1 MGNIQ
6 KSACTLLL
14 IIIVGAFAYLN
25 VSDATQ
31 PVSGGTIAYNAN
43 WPKDVGPYILQGDV
57 TVAAGYTLTIK
68 EGATVDLNGYH
79 LQIDGTLKAQGTA
92 NSKIFFTSSTQG
104 AQITISSYAGSS
116 AESIIK
122 NAILTMVPIAINGAS
137 PTISDNYFTQSSDIQ
152 PLTIS
157 GGSPII
163 SGNVINLS
171 NKDGIHVNYGSP
183 TILSNVIAGQQQY
196 YGIYSVGNSVISGN
210 NITNCY
216 TGIWA
221 TGGGTATI
229 QNNNILNNEHDGI
242 RTENPNN
249 LITNN
254 ALTNNLCGIGGTGI
268 LRNNTITDNSYGL
281 WAPLAS
287 TVIIYNNIFDNTENV
302 HLTETEVNVNAAN
315 NWWGTTDAQA
325 INATISDYKV
335 HSNLGNLTFTP
346 YLSAFNPVA
355 PSAVYS
361 VPVPTAPP
369 TPNSSPAETSTPYA
383 EPTPTYHS
391 VEPTP
396 SNMPTD
402 APTQTPMSAVQS
414 PDSIFGEISP
424 SDLINVTVILSAI
437 TAAIVILVLINKRLA
452 KAPNNPSSFAS

>member
-14 IIIVGAFAYLN
+14 IILVGAFAYLN
-25 VSDATQ
+25 VGDATQ
-31 PVSGGTIAYNAN
+31 PVSGGTIAYDAN

-68 EGATVDLNGYH
+68 EGATVDLNGYR

-92 NSKIFFTSSTQG
+92 NNKIFFTSSTQG
-104 AQITISSYAGSS
+104 AHITISSYSGSS

-122 NAILTMVPIAINGAS
+122 KAIINAVPIVINGAS
-137 PTISDNYFTQSSDIQ
+137 PTISDNYFTQSSNIQ

-157 GGSPII
+157 GGSPYI

-183 TILSNVIAGQQQY
+183 TIISNVIAGQQQY
-196 YGIYSVGNSVISGN
+196 YGIYSAGNSVISGN

-221 TGGGTATI
+221 AVGGTATI

-242 RTENPNN
+242 RTDNPNN

-254 ALTNNLCGIGGTGI
+254 ALTNNLCGIGGIGI
-268 LRNNTITDNSYGL
+268 IRNNTITDNSYGL
-281 WAPLAS
+281 WGPDAS
-287 TVIIYNNIFDNTENV
+287 TVIAYNNIFDNTENV
-302 HLTETEVNVNAAN
+302 HLTGTEVNVNAAN
-315 NWWGTTDAQA
+315 NWWGTIDAQA
-325 INATISDYKV
+325 INATISDFKV

-346 YLSAFNPVA
+346 YLSAFNLAA
-355 PSAVYS
+355 PSAVSS

-369 TPNSSPAETSTPYA
+369 TPTATPDESATPSA

-396 SNMPTD
+396 YNSPTD
-402 APTQTPMSAVQS
+402 APSQTPDTPVQS
-414 PDSIFGEISP
+414 PDTIFGEISP

-452 KAPNNPSSFAS
+452 KPPNNPSSRAS